1 MNISS
6 CELVFRRHSIVKKL
20 HSNESKIINSIN
32 VKDVQSVEYKTQS
45 ASKIFTALTECEH
58 VTHKRLSLASARSTV
73 TPWAIP
79 VPKKSSKSTK
89 IMCDAEVVWQA
100 IPNPGSFVQK

>member
-1 MNISS
+1 M
-6 CELVFRRHSIVKKL
+6 
-20 HSNESKIINSIN
+20 
-32 VKDVQSVEYKTQS
+32 QSVEYKAQS
-45 ASKIFTALTECEH
+45 ASKICTALTECEH
-58 VTHKRLSLASARSTV
+58 VTHKRLSLAFAHSTV

-89 IMCDAEVVWQA
+89 VICDAEVVWQA